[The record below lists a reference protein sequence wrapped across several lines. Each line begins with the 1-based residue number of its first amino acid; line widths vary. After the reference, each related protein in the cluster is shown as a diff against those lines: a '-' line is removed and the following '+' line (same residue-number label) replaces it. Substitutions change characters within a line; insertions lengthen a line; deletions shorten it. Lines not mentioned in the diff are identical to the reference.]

1 MLHKRDI
8 LSNMNN
14 LQYSNIYW
22 DALIIELRELEWSEK
37 ESYVHSVNF

>member
-1 MLHKRDI
+1 
-8 LSNMNN
+8 MNN